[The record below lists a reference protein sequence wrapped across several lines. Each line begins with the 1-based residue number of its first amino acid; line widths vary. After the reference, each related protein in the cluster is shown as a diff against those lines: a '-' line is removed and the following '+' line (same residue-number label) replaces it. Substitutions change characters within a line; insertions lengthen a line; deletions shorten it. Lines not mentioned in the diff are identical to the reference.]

1 MANLIGI
8 LVSAAIDRQNGDSGI
23 KGAVIGKVTESIL
36 RVLVPIVA
44 TYAIGWAILYEI
56 RRIAHA
62 ASDGPAG
69 FLDHNDQRLA

>member
-8 LVSAAIDRQNGDSGI
+8 LVGAAIDRQNGARSS
-23 KGAVIGKVTESIL
+23 ARSARAH

-44 TYAIGWAILYEI
+44 TYAIGWAILYGI